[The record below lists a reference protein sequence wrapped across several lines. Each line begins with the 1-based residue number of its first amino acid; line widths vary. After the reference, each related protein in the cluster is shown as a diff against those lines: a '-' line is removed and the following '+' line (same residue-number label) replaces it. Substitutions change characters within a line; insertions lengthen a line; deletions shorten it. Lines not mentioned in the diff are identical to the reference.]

1 MPPFR
6 SLFCLTTKRT
16 ITLDQARVQL
26 KRNDMQFV
34 LIVKTKD
41 GTFGSACKGVP
52 LDLGATM
59 ALMTK
64 NCIPLRETIKVA
76 YKALEHV
83 EQLNK
88 KL

>member
-1 MPPFR
+1 MKTSR
-6 SLFCLTTKRT
+6 IKR
-16 ITLDQARVQL
+16 IDQAQKL
-26 KRNDMQFV
+26 LMEEAEENDMQFV

-64 NCIPLRETIKVA
+64 NCIPLRETIRIA

>member
-1 MPPFR
+1 MKTSR
-6 SLFCLTTKRT
+6 IKR
-16 ITLDQARVQL
+16 IDQAQQL
-26 KRNDMQFV
+26 LMEEAEENDMQFV

-64 NCIPLRETIKVA
+64 NCIPLRETIRLA

-88 KL
+88 KI

>member
-1 MPPFR
+1 MKTSR
-6 SLFCLTTKRT
+6 IKR
-16 ITLDQARVQL
+16 IDQAQKL
-26 KRNDMQFV
+26 LMEEAEENDMQFI
-34 LIVKTKD
+34 LIVKTKE

-64 NCIPLRETIKVA
+64 NCIPLRETIKIA

>member
-1 MPPFR
+1 MKTSR
-6 SLFCLTTKRT
+6 IKR
-16 ITLDQARVQL
+16 IDQAQKL
-26 KRNDMQFV
+26 LMEEAEENDMQFV

>member
-1 MPPFR
+1 MKTSR
-6 SLFCLTTKRT
+6 IKR
-16 ITLDQARVQL
+16 IDQAQQL
-26 KRNDMQFV
+26 LMEEAEENDMQFV

-64 NCIPLRETIKVA
+64 NCIPLSETIKVA

>member
-1 MPPFR
+1 MKTSR
-6 SLFCLTTKRT
+6 IKR
-16 ITLDQARVQL
+16 IDQAQQL
-26 KRNDMQFV
+26 LMEEAEENDMQFV
-34 LIVKTKD
+34 LIVKTKE

>member
-1 MPPFR
+1 MEE
-6 SLFCLTTKRT
+6 
-16 ITLDQARVQL
+16 AEE
-26 KRNDMQFV
+26 NDMQFV

>member
-1 MPPFR
+1 MKTSR
-6 SLFCLTTKRT
+6 IKR
-16 ITLDQARVQL
+16 IDQAQQL
-26 KRNDMQFV
+26 LMEEAEENDMQFV

-41 GTFGSACKGVP
+41 GTFGSACKGIP

>member
-1 MPPFR
+1 MKTSR
-6 SLFCLTTKRT
+6 IKR
-16 ITLDQARVQL
+16 IDQAQQL
-26 KRNDMQFV
+26 LMEEAEENDMQFV

-64 NCIPLRETIKVA
+64 NCIPLRETKKVA

>member
-1 MPPFR
+1 MKASR
-6 SLFCLTTKRT
+6 IKR
-16 ITLDQARVQL
+16 IDQAQQL
-26 KRNDMQFV
+26 LMEEAKENDMQFV

-83 EQLNK
+83 EK
-88 KL
+88 MKEKI

>member
-1 MPPFR
+1 MKASR
-6 SLFCLTTKRT
+6 IKR
-16 ITLDQARVQL
+16 IDQAQKL
-26 KRNDMQFV
+26 LMEEAEENGMQFV
-34 LIVKTKD
+34 LIVKTKG
-41 GTFGSACKGVP
+41 GTFGSVCRGVP

-64 NCIPLRETIKVA
+64 NCIPLRETIRLA

-83 EQLNK
+83 EQLNE

>member
-1 MPPFR
+1 MEE
-6 SLFCLTTKRT
+6 
-16 ITLDQARVQL
+16 AEE
-26 KRNDMQFV
+26 NDMQFLLV
-34 LIVKTKD
+34 VQTKD
-41 GTFGSACKGVP
+41 GTFGSVCKGVP
-52 LDLGATM
+52 LDLGVTM

-64 NCIPLRETIKVA
+64 NCIPLRETIKLA

>member
-1 MPPFR
+1 MKTSR
-6 SLFCLTTKRT
+6 IKR
-16 ITLDQARVQL
+16 IDQAQKL
-26 KRNDMQFV
+26 LMEEAEENDMQFV

-64 NCIPLRETIKVA
+64 NCIPLRETIKLA

>member
-1 MPPFR
+1 MKTSR
-6 SLFCLTTKRT
+6 IK
-16 ITLDQARVQL
+16 IDQAQKL
-26 KRNDMQFV
+26 LMEEAEENDMQFV

-59 ALMTK
+59 ELMTK
-64 NCIPLRETIKVA
+64 NCIPLRETIRIA

>member
-1 MPPFR
+1 MKTSR
-6 SLFCLTTKRT
+6 IKR
-16 ITLDQARVQL
+16 IDQAQQL
-26 KRNDMQFV
+26 LMEEAEENDMQFV

>member
-1 MPPFR
+1 MKTSR
-6 SLFCLTTKRT
+6 IKR
-16 ITLDQARVQL
+16 IDQAQQL
-26 KRNDMQFV
+26 LMEEAEENDMQFV

-41 GTFGSACKGVP
+41 GKFGSACKGVP

-64 NCIPLRETIKVA
+64 NCIPLRETIRIA

>member
-1 MPPFR
+1 MKTSR
-6 SLFCLTTKRT
+6 IKR
-16 ITLDQARVQL
+16 IDQDQQL
-26 KRNDMQFV
+26 LMEEAEENDMQFLLV
-34 LIVKTKD
+34 VKTKD

-59 ALMTK
+59 ALMSK
-64 NCIPLRETIKVA
+64 NCIPLRETIKLA